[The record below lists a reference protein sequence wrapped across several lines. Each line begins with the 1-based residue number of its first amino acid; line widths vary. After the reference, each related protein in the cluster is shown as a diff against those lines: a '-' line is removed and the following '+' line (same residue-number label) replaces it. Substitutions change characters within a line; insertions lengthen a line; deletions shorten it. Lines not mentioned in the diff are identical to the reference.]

1 MNRHALD
8 HSPLR
13 DPGWLAGEAIAD
25 WLIETAGRG
34 YPAVMS
40 EDRPLGAGRHAHELA
55 ARRLLDLAATDPAR
69 ARRIAVELLAS
80 LDPATERGG
89 L

>member
-1 MNRHALD
+1 M
-8 HSPLR
+8 R
-13 DPGWLAGEAIAD
+13 DPGWLAGEAVAD
-25 WLIETAGRG
+25 WLIESAGRG

-40 EDRPLGAGRHAHELA
+40 ENRPLGAGRHAHELA

-80 LDPATERGG
+80 LDPATVRGG